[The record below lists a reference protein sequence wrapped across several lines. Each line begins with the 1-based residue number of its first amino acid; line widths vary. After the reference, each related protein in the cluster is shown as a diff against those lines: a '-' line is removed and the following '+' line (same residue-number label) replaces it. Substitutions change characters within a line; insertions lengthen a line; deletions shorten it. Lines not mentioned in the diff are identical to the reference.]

1 MKKQERC
8 PTCGQIAITR
18 RGFTKCPLCGGIQL
32 DGTLTVKGSDMVD
45 KAYLVMFNDANGLI
59 LGLRITDEKKL
70 AVELGDGDARELLA
84 RFHAVLDATVTELYE
99 ALEPKP

>member
-1 MKKQERC
+1 MS
-8 PTCGQIAITR
+8 TCQHKIKFQHNGYTECAD
-18 RGFTKCPLCGGIQL
+18 CGSIEMQ
-32 DGTLTVKGSDMVD
+32 GTLTEKGSDMVD
-45 KAYLVMFNDANGLI
+45 KAYLVMFNDADGMI
-59 LGLRITDEKKL
+59 LGLRVTDEKKL